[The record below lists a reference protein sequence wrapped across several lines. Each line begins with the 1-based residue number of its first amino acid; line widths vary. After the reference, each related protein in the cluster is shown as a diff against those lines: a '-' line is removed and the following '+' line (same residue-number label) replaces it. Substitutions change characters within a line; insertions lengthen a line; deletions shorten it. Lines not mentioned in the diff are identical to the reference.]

1 MVKPL
6 ADARGSDRSHDRKGV
21 IRRKSK
27 LFVVLAIIVLA
38 ITAGVA
44 APQQSNFSAVTQSFI
59 TVSAPVVVLRNVRV
73 IDGTGAPALENQVI
87 VIAQGKIRSIGPEGS
102 VQIPAGA
109 QAIDLAGHT
118 VLPGLVGMHDHM
130 FYPSPYGEGG
140 RVAGAPASYN
150 EMDVSFPRLYL
161 GGGVTSIRTTGTLEP
176 YTDLQLKMEID
187 TGRIPG
193 PEMYVTGPY
202 LEGAGN
208 MGMAQ
213 MHWLSGPE
221 DATRTVNYWADEGVH
236 DYKAYMHITRAEL
249 AAAVKAAHA
258 RGLKVTGHL
267 CSIGFTEAANIGI
280 DDLEHGL
287 PVDAEF
293 DPGKEPDVCPGGM
306 SAPTGPVIA
315 ALDLQSAPVQNMM
328 HTLISKHV
336 AVTSTLPVFEP
347 DRSAAP
353 RILNALSPQSRFDF
367 LAANSGRGRSG
378 AAPSGSSGR
387 AARGGGRAGQSAAVL
402 KKEQEFEHMFV
413 KAGGTLLAGLDPTGY
428 GGVLAGFGDQ
438 REVELLVLAGFTPV
452 EAIHIATENGADFLG
467 VGDKIGTLKP
477 GKQADIIVVRGN
489 PAQQISDIENVETV
503 FKDGVGYDSAKL
515 IESVKG
521 QVGMH

>member
-1 MVKPL
+1 MFSNLLPPL
-6 ADARGSDRSHDRKGV
+6 SMRRRCGAIARYAR
-21 IRRKSK
+21 
-27 LFVVLAIIVLA
+27 LLAVALA
-38 ITAGVA
+38 GISA
-44 APQQSNFSAVTQSFI
+44 APQQPAITQSFI
-59 TVSAPVVVLRNVRV
+59 TISAPTVVLRNVRV
-73 IDGTGAPALENQVI
+73 IDGTGAPAMENQAI
-87 VIAQGKIRSIGPEGS
+87 VIADGKIRAIGPNDS
-102 VQIPAGA
+102 VQVPAGA
-109 QAIDLAGHT
+109 QSIDLAGRT
-118 VLPGLVGMHDHM
+118 LLPGMVGMHDHM

-140 RVAGAPASYN
+140 RIAGAPGSYN

-161 GGGVTSIRTTGTLEP
+161 GAGVTSVRTTGTLEP
-176 YTDLQLKMEID
+176 YTDLQLKQAID
-187 TGRIPG
+187 SGRMPG

-208 MGMAQ
+208 TGMVQ

-236 DYKAYMHITRAEL
+236 DFKAYMHITRAEL

-258 RGLKVTGHL
+258 RGLKITGHL
-267 CSIGFTEAANIGI
+267 CAVGFTEAANIGI

-328 HTLISKHV
+328 RTLISKHV
-336 AVTSTLPVFEP
+336 AITSTLPVFEP
-347 DRSAAP
+347 NRSTAS
-353 RILNALSPQSRFDF
+353 RILDALSPQARIDF

-378 AAPSGSSGR
+378 NNAPGGTNPE
-387 AARGGGRAGQSAAVL
+387 AARGGGAGRGAQSLAVF

-428 GGVLAGFGDQ
+428 GGVIAGFGDQ
-438 REVELLVLAGFTPV
+438 REVELLVDAGFTPL
-452 EAIHIATENGADFLG
+452 EAIHIATENGANFLG
-467 VGDKIGTLKP
+467 AGNKIGTLKP
-477 GKQADIIVVRGN
+477 GKQADLIVVRGK
-489 PAQQISDIENVETV
+489 PDQQISDIENVETV
-503 FKDGVGYDSAKL
+503 FKNGAGYDSAKL
-515 IESVKG
+515 IDSVKG
-521 QVGMH
+521 QVGIH

>member
-1 MVKPL
+1 MLNFSNLRFGAMVKSL
-6 ADARGSDRSHDRKGV
+6 ADACDSDRSHLRMSG
-21 IRRKSK
+21 
-27 LFVVLAIIVLA
+27 LVVLLA
-38 ITAGVA
+38 IAASVA
-44 APQQSNFSAVTQSFI
+44 AQQPDFSAVTQSFI
-59 TVSAPVVVLRNVRV
+59 TVSAPVVVLQNVRV
-73 IDGTGAPALENQVI
+73 IDGTGAPALENQAV
-87 VIAQGKIRSIGPEGS
+87 VIADGKIRSIGPQSS
-102 VQIPAGA
+102 VQVPAGA
-109 QAIDLAGHT
+109 QAIDLSGHT

-161 GGGVTSIRTTGTLEP
+161 AGGVTSIRTTGTLEP
-176 YTDLQLKMEID
+176 YTDLQLKMQID
-187 TGRIPG
+187 TGRFPG
-193 PEMYVTGPY
+193 PKMYVTGPY

-328 HTLISKHV
+328 HTLIAKHV

-353 RILNALSPQSRFDF
+353 RILNALSPQARFDF

-378 AAPSGSSGR
+378 AAPNGSGNQ
-387 AARGGGRAGQSAAVL
+387 AARGGAGRAGQSAAVL

-452 EAIHIATENGADFLG
+452 EAIHIATENGANFLG

-489 PAQQISDIENVETV
+489 PGQQISDIENVETV

-515 IESVKG
+515 IDSVKG
-521 QVGMH
+521 QVGIH